1 MPTRLSD
8 SRYLAPPS
16 MPHIF
21 IASISVATV
30 ASLICWAMLFLALP
44 KLRHAHHAQFVAAG
58 RPSLLTW
65 TLLRFPLLGYLL
77 SNMFHSID
85 DPRLVLQLRAI
96 RALWIVG
103 LFALGI
109 ALTSAFAYSAR

>member
-1 MPTRLSD
+1 MLQ
-8 SRYLAPPS
+8 
-16 MPHIF
+16 IF
-21 IASISVATV
+21 IASFSVATV

-44 KLRHAHHAQFVAAG
+44 KLRHEHHAQFVAAG
-58 RPSLLTW
+58 RPPWLTW
-65 TLLRFPLLGYLL
+65 TLLRFTLLGYLL

-109 ALTSAFAYSAR
+109 ALASAFAYSAR